1 MRIRMNYYTDPDIL
15 HTDPNSDSRKKLKI
29 LILSTIF
36 KYKRKF
42 KKCSKV
48 KIKGLILTFCYGLFL
63 HIYHI
68 LYRGYSGS
76 GFVSLYTDPTFII
89 QIRIH
94 GSGSASLLRL
104 QILHHILLGPD
115 AHKKQVSG
123 PWIRTIGDQTVNN
136 LNLPMIECWSE

>member
-15 HTDPNSDSRKKLKI
+15 HTDPNSDSGKKLKI

-68 LYRGYSGS
+68 LYRGYYTSWIRICI
-76 GFVSLYTDPTFII
+76 SLY
-89 QIRIH
+89 
-94 GSGSASLLRL
+94 GSDFYYTN
-104 QILHHILLGPD
+104 PD
-115 AHKKQVSG
+115 
-123 PWIRTIGDQTVNN
+123 PWIRIRITAALTDPPSHFTGSGCTQKTSIWALDPNN
-136 LNLPMIECWSE
+136 R